1 MKCQSATKKKRK
13 PKKKTKKQNTGSETG
28 QEKFNYILKTNGPLR
43 KSESSKLK
51 AVVNFTTSSELV
63 AAAVLSIPRMKAE
76 ILNQL
81 FRTMN
86 KRAKFMGRRKHGDLS
101 VLIKKQRKD
110 LENFNTSDIVGE
122 MLLIFPE
129 LVLLLVHMMLP
140 ENNLNE
146 QDKIDKI
153 MKKLATVRAIVMQTK
168 NIELSAMQR
177 VVSL

>member
-1 MKCQSATKKKRK
+1 
-13 PKKKTKKQNTGSETG
+13 
-28 QEKFNYILKTNGPLR
+28 
-43 KSESSKLK
+43 
-51 AVVNFTTSSELV
+51 
-63 AAAVLSIPRMKAE
+63 
-76 ILNQL
+76 
-81 FRTMN
+81 
-86 KRAKFMGRRKHGDLS
+86 MGRRKHGDLS
-101 VLIKKQRKD
+101 VLMKKQRKD

-122 MLLIFPE
+122 LLLIFPE